1 MIFSFRFFS
10 ILNLDKGV
18 PLFFPNIPDIEPRA
32 AYSAYSAISA
42 FVSILNIGHG
52 LNPELVGE
60 GGGGNSMQE
69 KLTLGN
75 KANLH

>member
-1 MIFSFRFFS
+1 MILSFRFLS
-10 ILNLDKGV
+10 IGNLDKGV

-60 GGGGNSMQE
+60 GGTPCKKS
-69 KLTLGN
+69 
-75 KANLH
+75 